1 MNEKFEKFYTLMND
15 ETVSK
20 DIKEFL
26 FYLLEKITNLEEGIK
41 NTDDEVWDR
50 YETLNRKLC
59 KFCDSIE
66 SRFDERLELLDNN
79 IDAQLSDVD
88 NRIDEVEDKISE
100 LEISTDVQI
109 SDLQEQINDVDA
121 DIAEYKTNLENSKP
135 TSINE

>member
-26 FYLLEKITNLEEGIK
+26 FYLLEKITNLEEDIK

-50 YETLNRKLC
+50 YETLDRKLC
-59 KFCDSIE
+59 EFCDNIE
-66 SRFDERLELLDNN
+66 NRFDERIELLEND
-79 IDAQLSDVD
+79 IDAQLGDID
-88 NRIDEVEDKISE
+88 NRIDEVEDKVSE
-100 LEISTDVQI
+100 LESSTDIQI
-109 SDLQEQINDVDA
+109 DDLQEQISDIDA

-135 TSINE
+135 TSIND